1 MIGIVG
7 AGMSDAAAWGA
18 PAFDLGRGAIA
29 GAFIVAAAF
38 LAGYAAIRRSGIAV
52 CALLMVAGAAAL
64 EFSWLGFFSAMPSEI
79 AVLIMGLFAAA
90 AIIFLLAT
98 IGAAKYNPLL
108 GGLMFTAALVIAGM
122 GVINFFDRI
131 ELAPIMRLAVLG
143 VGAFAVLLAVS
154 QAVRGDIGAR
164 LILPG
169 IALAMAAPLLGPL
182 GGIETGAFALAPHGL
197 FTLGVIAAS
206 LVALTES
213 APPRVAEFAGESFH
227 GFSASD
233 DASPA
238 IAPPKNERMEIVLDS
253 SLARVLDYSGVAIW
267 DWSPDLID
275 QTETLPSLLGA
286 DSTAP
291 FTPDA
296 LCNFIAKDDLQ
307 RFKDEVLTPID
318 GPFDVALNLFDG
330 RKIRLRGARAARE
343 ETGTL
348 ERIVAFIET
357 ASPIFKPSKNNG
369 VDGKTLQNATKA
381 AIIPAAGGSLADK
394 LGEALDKGDIV
405 AAFQPIV
412 ALKDKKTVGYEA
424 LARWRDQKDGAHE
437 GPETF
442 VRAADAAGKGA
453 MLAKI
458 MLEEAATFL
467 ADKIKTGKGAPPFVA
482 MNVSWLQM
490 RNPDFVGLVGETI
503 KKYKLPKDALVIELT
518 EGDAVEGEAAADIF
532 SAYKKAG
539 AALAFDDFGAGFS
552 CLTNLRKYDFDYLKI
567 DKSFTDDLSGGGDGV
582 KIINSLAA
590 LGKDLG
596 LKVIV
601 EGVESDKAVAAATK
615 LGLELA
621 QGYALGKPVETARKT
636 AKLADDKRAVVK
648 AGDVKIGDA
657 KMAATQADK
666 KSAPTKDDKKLKA
679 AADDYMKADKTDK
692 SAEQKETVLAKMA
705 DETAALEEKKTA
717 RWMPWRRG
725 ELR

>member
-1 MIGIVG
+1 MFGILS
-7 AGMSDAAAWGA
+7 ATMSDAAAWGA
-18 PAFDLGRGAIA
+18 PALDLGRGAIV
-29 GAFIVAAAF
+29 GAFIVASAF

-64 EFSWLGFFSAMPSEI
+64 EFSWLGFFSAMPSEV
-79 AVLIMGLFAAA
+79 AVLIMGLFAAS
-90 AIIFLLAT
+90 AIIFLSAT

-131 ELAPIMRLAVLG
+131 EIAPVMRLAVLG
-143 VGAFAVLLAVS
+143 VGAFAVLLALS
-154 QAVRGDIGAR
+154 QAFRGDVGAR

-182 GGIETGAFALAPHGL
+182 GGVEAGAFALAPHGL

-213 APPRVAEFAGESFH
+213 APLRSPEFASEGLHSF
-227 GFSASD
+227 GAD
-233 DASPA
+233 DHASPA
-238 IAPPKNERMEIVLDS
+238 PANPQNERMEIVLDS

-267 DWSPDLID
+267 DWSPGLID
-275 QTETLPSLLGA
+275 QTEALPALLGA

-296 LCNFIAKDDLQ
+296 LCNFIAKEDLQ

-330 RKIRLRGARAARE
+330 RKIRLRGARAAHDGSGE
-343 ETGTL
+343 L

-369 VDGKTLQNATKA
+369 VSGKTLQNATKA
-381 AIIPAAGGSLADK
+381 ALIPAASGLLADK
-394 LGEALDKGDIV
+394 LGKALDQGDIV

-412 ALKDKKTVGYEA
+412 ALKDKKIVGYEA

-453 MLAKI
+453 ALSKT
-458 MLEEAATFL
+458 MLEEAASFL
-467 ADKIKTGKGAPPFVA
+467 ADKIKSAKGAAPFVA
-482 MNVSWLQM
+482 MNVSWGQM
-490 RNPDFVGLVGETI
+490 RDPDFVGLVGETI

-518 EGDAVEGEAAADIF
+518 ESDAVEGEAAADIF
-532 SAYKKAG
+532 AAYKKAG
-539 AALAFDDFGAGFS
+539 ASLAFDDFGAGFS

-567 DKSFTDDLSGGGDGV
+567 DKSFTDDLSGGGDGA
-582 KIINSLAA
+582 KIVASLAA

-601 EGVESDKAVAAATK
+601 EGVENDKAVAAATK
-615 LGLELA
+615 LGLDLG
-621 QGYALGKPVETARKT
+621 QGYALGKPVETTRKK
-636 AKLADDKRAVVK
+636 AKAIVAK
-648 AGDVKIGDA
+648 AG
-657 KMAATQADK
+657 AAQADK
-666 KSAPTKDDKKLKA
+666 KSALKKDDKKLKA
-679 AADDYMKADKTDK
+679 ADDEHVKTNK
-692 SAEQKETVLAKMA
+692 IATAKEAVLAKMA
-705 DETAALEEKKTA
+705 DETADLEEKKTA

>member
-64 EFSWLGFFSAMPSEI
+64 EFSWLGFFSTMPSEI
-79 AVLIMGLFAAA
+79 AVLIMGLFAAT

-131 ELAPIMRLAVLG
+131 ELAPMMRLAVLG

-154 QAVRGDIGAR
+154 QAFRGDIGAR

-182 GGIETGAFALAPHGL
+182 GAIETGAFALAPHGL

-213 APPRVAEFAGESFH
+213 APRRTAAFAGEGIQSF
-227 GFSASD
+227 GAD
-233 DASPA
+233 DTALPA
-238 IAPPKNERMEIVLDS
+238 PSNPQNERMEIVLDS

-267 DWSPDLID
+267 DWSPGLID

-296 LCNFIAKDDLQ
+296 LCNFIAKQDLK

-330 RKIRLRGARAARE
+330 RKIRLRGARAAQE
-343 ETGTL
+343 ETGSL

-369 VDGKTLQNATKA
+369 VDGKMLQKATKA
-381 AIIPAAGGSLADK
+381 AIVPTAGGSLADK

-453 MLAKI
+453 MLAKV
-458 MLEEAATFL
+458 MLEEAASFL
-467 ADKIKTGKGAPPFVA
+467 ADKIKTAKGAAPFVA

-490 RNPDFVGLVGETI
+490 RNPDFAGLVGQTI

-518 EGDAVEGEAAADIF
+518 EGDAVEGEGAADIF

-582 KIINSLAA
+582 KIIRSLAA

-601 EGVESDKAVAAATK
+601 EGVENDKTVAAATK
-615 LGLELA
+615 LGLDLA
-621 QGYALGKPVETARKT
+621 QGYALGKPVEMVREKT
-636 AKLADDKRAVVK
+636 KLTVVKPAEAKLAAKK
-648 AGDVKIGDA
+648 ADEKP
-657 KMAATQADK
+657 
-666 KSAPTKDDKKLKA
+666 APKDDKKLKD
-679 AADDYMKADKTDK
+679 ADDEHVKTNKAAT
-692 SAEQKETVLAKMA
+692 AKEAVLAKMV
-705 DETAALEEKKTA
+705 DETAAVEEKKTA

-725 ELR
+725 EMR